1 MGREKMAY
9 LVWQADLDT
18 GIGVIDAQHK
28 RIVEMIN
35 QLHEAQAHHDR
46 ALLGGVMEELVDYT
60 ISHFAFEETLL
71 EDSGYQFTRAH
82 KKVHELFIKR
92 VSDYR
97 TRFEAGEDVAEELKG
112 LLGRWLFN
120 HIRNDDA
127 NYVEAVKATMHELT
141 RDQGHGG
148 WLSRSMKRF
157 FG

>member
-1 MGREKMAY
+1 MAY
-9 LVWQADLDT
+9 LVWQEDLDT
-18 GIGVIDAQHK
+18 GIQVIDTQHK

-35 QLHEAQAHHDR
+35 QLHDAQAQHGR
-46 ALLGGVMEELVDYT
+46 ALLGNVIEELVDYT
-60 ISHFAFEETLL
+60 LSHFAFEETLL
-71 EDSGYQFTRAH
+71 EDAGYQFTRAH

-97 TRFEAGEDVAEELKG
+97 MRFEAGEDVADELKG

-120 HIRNDDA
+120 HIRSDDA
-127 NYVEAVKATMHELT
+127 NYVESVKASMQELT
-141 RDQGHGG
+141 RDQSQGG

>member
-1 MGREKMAY
+1 MVY
-9 LVWQADLDT
+9 LAWQADLDT

-35 QLHEAQAHHDR
+35 QLHEAQGQHNQSI
-46 ALLGGVMEELVDYT
+46 LEEVIEELVDYT

-97 TRFEAGEDVAEELKG
+97 SRFEAGEDVAEELKG
-112 LLGRWLFN
+112 LLGRWLFS

-127 NYVEAVKATMHELT
+127 NYASAVKASMLELT
-141 RDQGHGG
+141 RDKHS
-148 WLSRSMKRF
+148 WLSSSIKRF

>member
-1 MGREKMAY
+1 MAY
-9 LVWQADLDT
+9 LVWQDDLNT
-18 GIGVIDAQHK
+18 GIQVIDNQHK

-35 QLHEAQAHHDR
+35 HLDDAQAQKDS
-46 ALLGGVMEELVDYT
+46 ALIGGVIEELVDYT
-60 ISHFAFEETLL
+60 QSHFAFEEALL
-71 EDSGYQFTRAH
+71 EDAGYQFTRAH

-97 TRFEAGEDVAEELKG
+97 LRYAAGEDIADELKG

-127 NYVEAVKATMHELT
+127 NYVESVKASMQELT
-141 RDQGHGG
+141 RDQSSGS
-148 WLSRSMKRF
+148 WLGRSMKRF

>member
-1 MGREKMAY
+1 MAY
-9 LVWQADLDT
+9 LVWQDDLDT
-18 GIGVIDAQHK
+18 GIQVIDTQHK

-35 QLHEAQAHHDR
+35 QLHDAQAQHDR
-46 ALLGGVMEELVDYT
+46 ALLGSVIEELVDYT
-60 ISHFAFEETLL
+60 LSHFAFEETLL
-71 EDSGYQFTRAH
+71 EDSGYLFTRAH

-97 TRFEAGEDVAEELKG
+97 MRFESGEDVADELKG

-120 HIRNDDA
+120 HIRSDDA
-127 NYVEAVKATMHELT
+127 NYVESVRSSMQELT
-141 RDQGHGG
+141 RDQSQGG

>member
-1 MGREKMAY
+1 MAY
-9 LVWQADLDT
+9 LVWQEDLDT
-18 GIGVIDAQHK
+18 GIQVIDSQHK

-35 QLHEAQAHHDR
+35 QLHDAQAQHDR
-46 ALLGGVMEELVDYT
+46 VLLGNVIEELVDYT

-97 TRFEAGEDVAEELKG
+97 MRFEAGEDVAEELKG

-127 NYVEAVKATMHELT
+127 NYVASVKAGMQDLT
-141 RDQGHGG
+141 RDQSHGG

>member
-1 MGREKMAY
+1 MAY
-9 LVWQADLDT
+9 LVWQEDLDT
-18 GIGVIDAQHK
+18 GIQVIDSQHK

-35 QLHEAQAHHDR
+35 QLHDAQAQHDR
-46 ALLGGVMEELVDYT
+46 ELLGNVIEELVDYT

-71 EDSGYQFTRAH
+71 EDSGYQFSRAH

-97 TRFEAGEDVAEELKG
+97 MRFEAGEDVAEELKG

-127 NYVEAVKATMHELT
+127 NYVASVKAGMQDLT
-141 RDQGHGG
+141 RDQSHGG

>member
-1 MGREKMAY
+1 MAY

-46 ALLGGVMEELVDYT
+46 AMLGSVIEELVDYT

-97 TRFEAGEDVAEELKG
+97 QRFDAGEDVAEELKG

-127 NYVEAVKATMHELT
+127 NYVESVMASMHELT
-141 RDQGHGG
+141 RDQSHGG

>member
-1 MGREKMAY
+1 MAY
-9 LVWQADLDT
+9 LVWQDDLDT
-18 GIGVIDAQHK
+18 GIQVIDTQHK

-35 QLHEAQAHHDR
+35 QLHDAQAQHDR
-46 ALLGGVMEELVDYT
+46 ALLGSVIEELVDYT
-60 ISHFAFEETLL
+60 LSHFAFEETLL
-71 EDSGYQFTRAH
+71 EDSGYLFTRAH

-97 TRFEAGEDVAEELKG
+97 MRFESGEDVADELKG

-120 HIRNDDA
+120 HIRSDDA
-127 NYVEAVKATMHELT
+127 NYVESVKSSMQELT
-141 RDQGHGG
+141 RDQGQGG

>member
-1 MGREKMAY
+1 MAY
-9 LVWQADLDT
+9 LVWQDDLNT
-18 GIGVIDAQHK
+18 GIQVIDNQHK

-35 QLHEAQAHHDR
+35 QLHEAQGTLDKAR
-46 ALLGGVMEELVDYT
+46 VGEVIEELVDYT
-60 ISHFAFEETLL
+60 QSHFAFEETLL

-97 TRFEAGEDVAEELKG
+97 LRFAAGEDVAEELKG
-112 LLGRWLFN
+112 LLGRWLFT

-127 NYVEAVKATMHELT
+127 NYVESVKASMHELT

>member
-1 MGREKMAY
+1 MAF
-9 LVWQADLDT
+9 LAWQDDLNT
-18 GIGVIDAQHK
+18 GIQVIDNQHK

-35 QLHEAQAHHDR
+35 QLHDAQGAAQLTRVGEVIEA
-46 ALLGGVMEELVDYT
+46 LVDYT
-60 ISHFAFEETLL
+60 QSHFAFEETLL
-71 EDSGYQFTRAH
+71 EDAGYEFTRAH

-92 VSDYR
+92 VADYR
-97 TRFEAGEDVAEELKG
+97 LRFAAGEDVADELKQ

-127 NYVEAVKATMHELT
+127 NYADSVRANLHALT
-141 RDQGHGG
+141 QDQARGG

>member
-1 MGREKMAY
+1 MAY
-9 LVWQADLDT
+9 LVWQDDLDT
-18 GIGVIDAQHK
+18 GIQVIDTQHK

-35 QLHEAQAHHDR
+35 QLHDAQAQHDR
-46 ALLGGVMEELVDYT
+46 ALLGSVIEELVDYT
-60 ISHFAFEETLL
+60 LSHFAFEETLL
-71 EDSGYQFTRAH
+71 EDSGYLFTRAH

-97 TRFEAGEDVAEELKG
+97 MRFESGEDVADELKG

-120 HIRNDDA
+120 HIRSDDA
-127 NYVEAVKATMHELT
+127 NYVESVKSSMQELT
-141 RDQGHGG
+141 RDQSQGG

>member
-1 MGREKMAY
+1 MAY
-9 LVWQADLDT
+9 LVWQEDLDT
-18 GIGVIDAQHK
+18 GIQVIDSQHK

-35 QLHEAQAHHDR
+35 QLHDAQAQHDR
-46 ALLGGVMEELVDYT
+46 VLLGSVIEELVDYT

-97 TRFEAGEDVAEELKG
+97 MRFEAGEDVAEELKG

-127 NYVEAVKATMHELT
+127 NYVASVKAGMQDLT
-141 RDQGHGG
+141 RDQSHGG